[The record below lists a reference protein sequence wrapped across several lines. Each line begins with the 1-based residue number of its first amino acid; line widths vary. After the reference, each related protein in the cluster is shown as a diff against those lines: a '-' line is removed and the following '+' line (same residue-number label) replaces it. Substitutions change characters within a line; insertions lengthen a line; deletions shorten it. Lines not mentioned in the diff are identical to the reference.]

1 MGEKTPRKAA
11 GRGCGF
17 TTPVIPEPDI
27 SYTNPV
33 MANET
38 APEHTLLERCAPRGK
53 THHSSAMSHGSSS
66 QAENTAADANMGV
79 TPAIPTLPKTSEDGI
94 ALVTNMM
101 PAFEDDI
108 YYLPGCARSD

>member
-1 MGEKTPRKAA
+1 
-11 GRGCGF
+11 
-17 TTPVIPEPDI
+17 
-27 SYTNPV
+27 
-33 MANET
+33 
-38 APEHTLLERCAPRGK
+38 
-53 THHSSAMSHGSSS
+53 
-66 QAENTAADANMGV
+66 MGV